1 MSKLLTMWVAVII
14 LMSVLF
20 TACSSTKETLQYD
33 SKLESNSS
41 LKILAYTDKKRFK
54 ERYVDLFN
62 SKYPNVNVTVIN
74 YVEENFEKIM
84 EQEKPDVLVLGTE
97 EYKEVVQENKLF
109 DLDTLLSNDRFKLD
123 GVDPKIIKYMREMG
137 KGKLYGLPP
146 YFQSQAIYY
155 NKDLFD
161 KYSIPYPQDQMTWDE
176 IIQLAKRF
184 PVEDG
189 VSGFYMQ
196 NLYTFASEIA
206 WSQYV
211 NPVNEQ
217 EMKVTLNTDSYR
229 EIFEMALDAS
239 NSKAAIF
246 PDIDQFEVYDPFITG
261 QSAMTL
267 DYYYYINN
275 KINRAQ
281 EEKGN
286 QLELNWDLVSAPV
299 NESSRDMSP
308 YFSINEIFTVSS
320 EAEQK
325 QAAWEFVK
333 FVNSEE
339 FARAKSR
346 SDHFVPPARTEYI
359 YNPEG
364 KRMEAFYTLN
374 PDINRKLIDYHTFP
388 DRFYTNITG
397 IIDSELRAV
406 TVGAKTLDE
415 AIASMQERGQLL
427 LDKK

>member
-1 MSKLLTMWVAVII
+1 MGKRLTTWLAVIM
-14 LMSVLF
+14 LMSVLLS
-20 TACSSTKETLQYD
+20 ACSPNNETIQYD
-33 SKLESNSS
+33 SKLESKSS
-41 LKILAYTDKKRFK
+41 LKILAYTDKERFK

-74 YVEENFEKIM
+74 YVDENFEKIM

-97 EYKEVVQENKLF
+97 EYKKIVQENKLV
-109 DLDTLLSNDRFKLD
+109 DLDTLLSNDSFNLD
-123 GVDPKIIKYMREMG
+123 GVDPQIIKYMREMG
-137 KGKLYGLPP
+137 KGKLYGLSP
-146 YFQSQAIYY
+146 YFQSEAIYY

-161 KYSIPYPQDQMTWDE
+161 KYNIPYPQDQMTWDE

-189 VSGFYMQ
+189 VSGLYMQ
-196 NLYTFASEIA
+196 NLYTLVSKIA
-206 WSQYV
+206 WGQYV
-211 NPVNEQ
+211 NPISEQ
-217 EMKVTLNTDSYR
+217 EKKITLNTDSYR
-229 EIFEMALDAS
+229 KIFEMALDAYH
-239 NSKAAIF
+239 SKAAIF

-261 QSAMTL
+261 ESAMTM

-281 EEKGN
+281 EERGN
-286 QLELNWDLVSAPV
+286 QFKLNWDLASAPV
-299 NESSRDMSP
+299 NESYRDMSP

-320 EAEQK
+320 ESEQK
-325 QAAWEFVK
+325 QAAWEYVK
-333 FVNSEE
+333 FVNSDG
-339 FARAKSR
+339 FVKAKSR
-346 SDHFVPPARTEYI
+346 SDRFVPPVRTEYI

-374 PDINRKLIDYHTFP
+374 PDINRKTIDYDSFP
-388 DRFYTNITG
+388 DRFYTNISG

-415 AIASMQERGQLL
+415 AMVSMQERGQQLL
-427 LDKK
+427 NSK